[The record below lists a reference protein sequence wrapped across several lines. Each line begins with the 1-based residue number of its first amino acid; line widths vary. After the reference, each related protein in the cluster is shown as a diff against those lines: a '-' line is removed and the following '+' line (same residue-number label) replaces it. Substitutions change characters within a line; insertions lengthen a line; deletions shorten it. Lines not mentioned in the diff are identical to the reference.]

1 MKFAI
6 ETIGLTAGGAKEL
19 ALDLMASLAGH
30 TEHHFTFIV
39 PDLDA
44 YKAISGHNIRTI
56 VCKGGSGL
64 WHRVHLLNYQVPRIC
79 REQAVDALLCLGN
92 FVPWKRVCPT
102 SVLLHNAWIVYRDLV
117 AEARRTLREKLITA
131 YARQVYR
138 QLPPDITVI
147 TQTQVMK
154 DRLCGRYSIDPG
166 RVAIIPNTFSL
177 PEPGGSRD
185 RLPGNGNEK
194 ARPFTFLYLAH
205 YYAHKNIEILVDA
218 ALKLSKY
225 TDKPAKCIITIA
237 PEQHPGAR
245 RLLERL
251 ARGEAAGRI
260 ENVGPVS
267 STMLPDLYR
276 SAEAL
281 IFPTLLE
288 SFSRTYPEA
297 MCFGLPILTSDR
309 DFAHHLCRDAA
320 IYQDPL
326 DADSVARG
334 MARVM
339 EDAGL
344 RQRLVVNGRRILA
357 QTPTWDEI
365 ATRFVDVLERT
376 AARDIP
382 LHPESDSE
390 PDNTCAPVSGGLPR
404 QAVLRGSAHDTFRPG
419 LEGPRGRG
427 FVSRRADGYTETRTA
442 SEVRALFNRKA
453 HCWQSKYGLEGKL
466 NFRVELFTGRLS
478 QLCVP
483 PSKILDLGC
492 GTGEIA
498 AAISHGGNAVTACDF
513 AEEMIEVA
521 RSNHAETS
529 VQWVC
534 LEPDWKDLPFTD
546 GSFDAVIAS
555 SVFEY
560 LVDVPRVAAEL
571 ARVLRPEGVLLLTV
585 PNPYNVARQL
595 EAWL

>member
-6 ETIGLTAGGAKEL
+6 ETIGLTAGGGKEL

-64 WHRVHLLNYQVPRIC
+64 WHRAHLLNYQVPRIC

-131 YARQVYR
+131 HARQAYHH
-138 QLPPDITVI
+138 LPRDITVI

-154 DRLCGRYSIDPG
+154 DHLCARYSIASG
-166 RVAIIPNTFSL
+166 RVAIVPNTFSL
-177 PEPGGSRD
+177 AKTGGDGD
-185 RLPGNGNEK
+185 RVSSDWNDK
-194 ARPFTFLYLAH
+194 AKPFTFLCLAH
-205 YYAHKNIEILVDA
+205 YYAHKNIEILLDA
-218 ALKLSKY
+218 VLKLSKY
-225 TDKPAKCIITIA
+225 TDKSAKCIITIA

-251 ARGEAAGRI
+251 ARGEGAGRI

-267 STMLPDLYR
+267 SSMLPELYR
-276 SAEAL
+276 SVDAL

-288 SFSRTYPEA
+288 SFSRTYLEA
-297 MCFGLPILTSDR
+297 MNFGLPILTSDR
-309 DFAHHLCRDAA
+309 DFAHHLCQDAA

-344 RQRLVVNGRRILA
+344 RQRLVANGRRILA
-357 QTPTWDEI
+357 QAPTWDEI
-365 ATRFVDVLERT
+365 ATRFVDVLESAALGRPARLSGKT
-376 AARDIP
+376 ALD
-382 LHPESDSE
+382 
-390 PDNTCAPVSGGLPR
+390 
-404 QAVLRGSAHDTFRPG
+404 
-419 LEGPRGRG
+419 
-427 FVSRRADGYTETRTA
+427 TA
-442 SEVRALFNRKA
+442 SANDVRRLFNRKA

-466 NFRVELFTGRLS
+466 NFRVEQFTGRLS
-478 QLCVP
+478 ELCVS

-498 AAISHGGNAVTACDF
+498 AAISHGGNTVTACDF

-521 RSNHAETS
+521 RSNHAGAS

-534 LEPDWKDLPFTD
+534 LEPDWKVLPFTD
-546 GSFDAVIAS
+546 GSFDAIIAS

-571 ARVLRPEGVLLLTV
+571 AKVLRHEGVLLLTV

-595 EAWL
+595 EAWLRSMPLLQQLLSLAQQKLWVDSGSGSRPKV